1 MANSKNS
8 TQKSRVTKVITPKN
22 STVEVKLV
30 KPKKKRKKQTAKNI
44 QVVSGFE
51 RYKMIEVA
59 AYYLAEKNGF
69 AGSAADYWIDA
80 EIMIDAKVAAEQTA
94 AASADK
100 LTLVEGIGPKIAS
113 LLTDAGIAT
122 FADLAN
128 ATIETLT
135 DILVSA
141 GPRYAMHKPDS
152 WPQQAALA
160 RDNKMDELD
169 ALQDQLNGGRI

>member
-1 MANSKNS
+1 MSNSKTS
-8 TQKSRVTKVITPKN
+8 TKKSRVTKVITPKN

-30 KPKKKRKKQTAKNI
+30 KPKAKRKKQTAKNI

-80 EIMIDAKVAAEQTA
+80 EIIIDAKVAAEQNVAT
-94 AASADK
+94 ADK
-100 LTLVEGIGPKIAS
+100 LTLVEGIGPKIAE
-113 LLTDAGIAT
+113 LLTNAGITT
-122 FADLAN
+122 FADLAS
-128 ATIETLT
+128 AEIETLSG
-135 DILVSA
+135 ILAAA
-141 GPRYAMHKPDS
+141 GKRYAMHKPDS

-160 RDNKMDELD
+160 RDGKIDELNT
-169 ALQDQLNGGRI
+169 LQDQLKGGRI

>member
-1 MANSKNS
+1 MANPKNS
-8 TQKSRVTKVITPKN
+8 TKKSRVTKVITPKN
-22 STVEVKLV
+22 SNVEVKLV
-30 KPKKKRKKQTAKNI
+30 KPKNKRKKQTAKNI

-80 EIMIDAKVAAEQTA
+80 EIMIDAKVAAEHGGVMI
-94 AASADK
+94 DK
-100 LTLVEGIGPKIAS
+100 LTRVEGIGPKIAE
-113 LLTDAGIAT
+113 LLTNAGIAT
-122 FADLAN
+122 FADLARAEI
-128 ATIETLT
+128 ATLSG
-135 DILVSA
+135 ILAEA

-160 RDNKMDELD
+160 RDDKMDELD
-169 ALQDQLNGGRI
+169 LLQDQLKGGRI